1 MKTKVRFIIISFAFV
16 ITGLAAAS
24 SIAQKDAQTKSEP
37 QKVIIDIN
45 ELGEKMG
52 VAQEE
57 TVIPDGS
64 KLLVQKWN
72 KAEIQKAVADAKRS
86 YTDPKNTYLVTNS
99 PHPAITLAFIQALQP
114 LTVKYLYMKP
124 GGDEIEMCE
133 LKKVKQA
140 PDPAS
145 NYDANFEIKE
155 DGDKLFINFT
165 SDSAEA
171 AALMKGHTFDIKNT
185 CKLVIPEIPTGK
197 HIFLHAKGRY
207 CVMVALAFN
216 YIKNSK
222 SLSIACHEDDY
233 TCAVSFSDEIG
244 IGQVTPRTLPNNL

>member
-1 MKTKVRFIIISFAFV
+1 MKTKFRFLIISLALFF
-16 ITGLAAAS
+16 TGLATAN

-37 QKVIIDIN
+37 QKVIIDIGG
-45 ELGEKMG
+45 LGEKMG

-72 KAEIQKAVADAKRS
+72 KAQIQKAVADLKQR

-99 PHPAITLAFIQALQP
+99 PNPAITLAFIQALQP
-114 LTVKYLYMKP
+114 FKVLYLYMKP
-124 GGDEIEMCE
+124 GGDEIDMCE

-140 PDPAS
+140 PAPAS

-155 DGDKLFINFT
+155 DGDKLFINFN

-171 AALMKGHTFDIKNT
+171 ALKGHTFDIKNT
-185 CKLVIPEIPTGK
+185 CKLVIPEIPAGK
-197 HIFLHAKGRY
+197 HVFLHAKGRY
-207 CVMVALAFN
+207 CVMVAVAFN
-216 YIKNSK
+216 YVKGSK
-222 SLSIACHEDDY
+222 SVSIACHEEDY
-233 TCAVSFSDEIG
+233 TCAVSFSDKIE